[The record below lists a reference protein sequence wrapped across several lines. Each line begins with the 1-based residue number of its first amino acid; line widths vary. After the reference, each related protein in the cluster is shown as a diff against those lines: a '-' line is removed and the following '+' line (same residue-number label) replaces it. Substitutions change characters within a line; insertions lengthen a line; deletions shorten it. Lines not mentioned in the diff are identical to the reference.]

1 MSSYMYFLSNPHV
14 IHTNAI
20 QNSHTQIAY
29 TQQMLAYNNVYFSSN
44 SLYNNDNVRAYSNVD
59 DYMHTLFTNTANQT
73 YNRTILTY
81 NAWNI
86 Y

>member
-1 MSSYMYFLSNPHV
+1 MSSYMYFPSNPHV

-20 QNSHTQIAY
+20 QNSHTQ
-29 TQQMLAYNNVYFSSN
+29 QMLAYNNVYFLSN
-44 SLYNNDNVRAYSNVD
+44 SLYNND
-59 DYMHTLFTNTANQT
+59 YMHTFLTNTANQT

>member
-1 MSSYMYFLSNPHV
+1 MSSYMYFPSNPHV

-44 SLYNNDNVRAYSNVD
+44 MSYNN
-59 DYMHTLFTNTANQT
+59 DYMHTLLTNTANQT

-81 NAWNI
+81 NTWNM